1 MSSQKSRSSSAPPR
15 NIAEEGPVLR
25 IGTRGS
31 ELALTQSHWV
41 LKQLQRNFPKV
52 RFELVVIR
60 TTGDKN
66 KSLQVFETQTI
77 GIFTKELE
85 KHLKKRTID
94 LAVHSLKDLPT
105 SLPKGLILA
114 ATPKRESPRDVLVSR
129 RGWTLERLPEGAVV
143 GTASIR
149 RDRQLAIHRPD
160 VEVVGL
166 RGNVDTR
173 VRKALSGEVDA
184 VVLAEA
190 GLKRLKRYLRHARP
204 LSMSLFIPSA
214 GQGILAI
221 EARANDRFARRV
233 AESVNDRAAA
243 AEAAAER
250 ECLKTLRGGCR
261 VPVGIHARVKG
272 RTLTVRAGVYSVE
285 HTEAL
290 SVEMSG
296 AVSRAASVGRE
307 AARILLRQGAGDYL
321 REARRKK

>member
-1 MSSQKSRSSSAPPR
+1 MKKRRQTHKDPS
-15 NIAEEGPVLR
+15 PVIR

-31 ELALTQSHWV
+31 ELALTQSHGV
-41 LKQLQRNFPKV
+41 LKRLQRRFPKV
-52 RFELVVIR
+52 RFELVVIK

-105 SLPKGLILA
+105 TLPKGLVLA
-114 ATPKRESPRDVLVSR
+114 ATPKRESARDVLVSK
-129 RGWTLERLPEGAVV
+129 RGWTLEQLPENATV

-149 RDRQLAIHRPD
+149 RNRQLAIVRPD
-160 VEVVGL
+160 VEVTGL

-173 VRKALSGEVDA
+173 VRKALSGDVDA
-184 VVLAEA
+184 VVIAEA
-190 GLKRLKRYLRHARP
+190 GLKRLGRFLRHAKP
-204 LSMSLFIPSA
+204 LPAESFIPSA

-221 EARANDRFARRV
+221 ESRSNDAFARRV
-233 AESVNDRAAA
+233 ALTLQDRDAA

-250 ECLKTLRGGCR
+250 ECLKTLHGGCR
-261 VPVGIHARVKG
+261 VPVGIHARVQAN
-272 RTLTVRAGVYSVE
+272 RLSIRAGVYSVH

-290 SVEMSG
+290 TVRMTG
-296 AVSRAASVGRE
+296 KRSRAAHIGRE
-307 AARILLRQGAGDYL
+307 AAKILLRQGAGDYL
-321 REARRKK
+321 REARRCKH